1 VSAAVLERRI
11 ADVAEAIGLRGLATL
26 TLLVSLSG
34 AAAAA
39 AVFGLTTGIRALYAA
54 VGAGIVLVGTTTVD
68 RDLSFV
74 TEVNPVRMAKLT
86 VTLGLF
92 GVSTA
97 FLVSRTASL
106 LFFVPTLLALVGVVV
121 GGESRPGLAAVTV
134 TLSYGLFSVSKLVG
148 TRYYYGSGDVL
159 GHTLGVRQLIRE
171 GPSAI
176 TYTAYASFPGLHATA
191 AGLHLVSGLPVYVA
205 YTLVGTTM
213 MTVVVA
219 TVYCLYRLQFADGQ
233 TAVLAALLYATFE
246 QTLFFSTYTFPQ
258 TLAFGFAVLVFYLGV
273 SLTDHSSLGGYLL
286 AGLFAVASAATHHFT
301 ALLLFP
307 AAGVIAVG
315 QLLRGGLSAT
325 TLRESRAAQVVAG
338 WVGVVTAYWLVVDDW
353 LFDAVAYTLRQ
364 NFLDTSDTTGGG
376 GATPTDQT
384 TQAASTRTDSSPSEV
399 TQNVTDTPATTQ
411 PPTDTATT
419 QTPADTATTQPPTD
433 TAAPVSGS
441 EGGGGVDP
449 GSVETTLE
457 TYAYGTTGRLDT
469 VERALVSFVEPTLL
483 YQIALVALVILGVYA
498 LARSEYE
505 VSFPSLLLLGVGATA
520 LFVQTPI
527 QIWSMRRL
535 QMVWVV
541 FFVGFAAVGVR
552 WALTAYQETAM
563 RAVVV
568 LVVGLAVVSGGLG
581 AADDV
586 SAVELTDDQTR
597 AVALGDDYNQYARL
611 ATFVDRREA
620 NVSAPWIPGGALHSF
635 GAEASSPQFGE
646 RVVVSEGR
654 LLLVESDWSERMFK
668 AEYASGI
675 GLARVYFS
683 EESLDRL
690 QSDQSR
696 VYTSGDVALLYDDDR
711 VYRVTPPA
719 NATAGGG

>member
-1 VSAAVLERRI
+1 
-11 ADVAEAIGLRGLATL
+11 
-26 TLLVSLSG
+26 
-34 AAAAA
+34 
-39 AVFGLTTGIRALYAA
+39 
-54 VGAGIVLVGTTTVD
+54 
-68 RDLSFV
+68 
-74 TEVNPVRMAKLT
+74 
-86 VTLGLF
+86 
-92 GVSTA
+92 
-97 FLVSRTASL
+97 
-106 LFFVPTLLALVGVVV
+106 
-121 GGESRPGLAAVTV
+121 
-134 TLSYGLFSVSKLVG
+134 
-148 TRYYYGSGDVL
+148 
-159 GHTLGVRQLIRE
+159 
-171 GPSAI
+171 
-176 TYTAYASFPGLHATA
+176 
-191 AGLHLVSGLPVYVA
+191 
-205 YTLVGTTM
+205 
-213 MTVVVA
+213 
-219 TVYCLYRLQFADGQ
+219 
-233 TAVLAALLYATFE
+233 
-246 QTLFFSTYTFPQ
+246 
-258 TLAFGFAVLVFYLGV
+258 
-273 SLTDHSSLGGYLL
+273 
-286 AGLFAVASAATHHFT
+286 
-301 ALLLFP
+301 
-307 AAGVIAVG
+307 
-315 QLLRGGLSAT
+315 
-325 TLRESRAAQVVAG
+325 
-338 WVGVVTAYWLVVDDW
+338 
-353 LFDAVAYTLRQ
+353 
-364 NFLDTSDTTGGG
+364 
-376 GATPTDQT
+376 
-384 TQAASTRTDSSPSEV
+384 
-399 TQNVTDTPATTQ
+399 
-411 PPTDTATT
+411 
-419 QTPADTATTQPPTD
+419 
-433 TAAPVSGS
+433 
-441 EGGGGVDP
+441 
-449 GSVETTLE
+449 VETTLE